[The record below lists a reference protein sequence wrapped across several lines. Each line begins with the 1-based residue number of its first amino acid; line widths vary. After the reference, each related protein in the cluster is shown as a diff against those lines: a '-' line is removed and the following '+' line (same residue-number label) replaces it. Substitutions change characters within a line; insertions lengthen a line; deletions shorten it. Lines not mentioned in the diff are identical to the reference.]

1 MKGRTVKKGSALL
14 LVLMTIAVLSIMVIS
29 FVYEARQQ
37 GGINVYV
44 RERNRV
50 LRLVE
55 AGQAIA
61 EIVMTKY
68 QDVSEWTADQD
79 TEQLLEDDRW
89 YLEKQQLKTSGSC
102 KIGPILLDETRD
114 EDGYYVNPMT
124 VTIEIGPANDD
135 KINVNTLWKGGGDN
149 DYMERWWMIFK
160 DHDIPEELAT
170 PKDGTIN
177 LWNILIASWDDW
189 RDEDDTVTDIDGE
202 ECGAESKWYEEYE
215 EENGLDREEFLEY
228 RRRPRNGP
236 IPDVHELE
244 NLRGFREYPAVLT
257 GGVINP
263 WEDREEDRIT
273 VRGILD
279 VLGADGPAKINV
291 NSCKN
296 TSILITI
303 PGVYERPEDDDALEE
318 ARMVAAM
325 IVDGLSVMPENRDV
339 DPNETSWPY
348 KDWDDLTE
356 RVDEDIGNAANNYLS
371 YNTDQFKVK
380 IVGESLGMTHSV
392 EAKCYV
398 RDGKVRYYEWCENP
412 VEPGGS
418 AAAKPTP

>member
-1 MKGRTVKKGSALL
+1 MKRGSALL
-14 LVLMTIAVLSIMVIS
+14 LVLMTIAALSVLVMS

-50 LRLVE
+50 LRLVD

-68 QDVSEWTADQD
+68 QDVSEWTEDQD

-89 YLEKQQLKTSGSC
+89 YLEKQTLKTSGRC
-102 KIGPILLDETRD
+102 KIGPLLLDKTHD
-114 EDGYYVNPMT
+114 ADGYYVNPMT
-124 VTIEIGPANDD
+124 VTIEIGSANDD
-135 KINVNTLWKGGGDN
+135 KINVNHLWRGGGDN
-149 DYMERWWMIFK
+149 NYMERWWMIFK
-160 DHDIPEELAT
+160 DHDIPEELDT

-189 RDEDDTVTDIDGE
+189 RDEDDTVTDIDGV
-202 ECGAESKWYEEYE
+202 ECGAETKWYEEYE
-215 EENGLDREEFLEY
+215 EENGLDKDDMLEY

-236 IPDVHELE
+236 IPDIHELE

-263 WEDREEDRIT
+263 WENKEAQIT

-279 VLGADGPAKINV
+279 VLCADGPNKINV
-291 NSCKN
+291 NACRN
-296 TSILITI
+296 TSVLVTV
-303 PGVYERPEDDDALEE
+303 PGVYDKPEDDDALEE
-318 ARMVAAM
+318 ARAVANM
-325 IVDGLSVMPENRDV
+325 IVSGQSVMPENRDV
-339 DPNETSWPY
+339 DPNESEWSY
-348 KDWDDLTE
+348 KDWNDLTD
-356 RVDEDIGNAANNYLS
+356 RVDEDIGSAAGNYFS

-380 IVGESLGMTHSV
+380 ITGESMGMTHSV

-412 VEPGGS
+412 VEPIGGAGQGGS
-418 AAAKPTP
+418 L

>member
-1 MKGRTVKKGSALL
+1 MKRGSALL

-37 GGINVYV
+37 SGINIYV

-50 LRLVE
+50 LRLVD

-68 QDVSEWTADQD
+68 SEVSEWSEDQD
-79 TEQLLEDDRW
+79 TELLLEDDRW

-102 KIGPILLDETRD
+102 TIGPILLDETRD

-124 VTIEIGPANDD
+124 VTIEIGSANDD
-135 KINVNTLWKGGGDN
+135 KINVNHLWKGGGDGS
-149 DYMERWWMIFK
+149 YMERWWMIFK
-160 DHDIPEELAT
+160 DHGIPEELAT

-177 LWNILIASWDDW
+177 LWNVLIASWDDW
-189 RDEDDTVTDIDGE
+189 RDEDDTASAIDGE
-202 ECGAESKWYEEYE
+202 ECGAETAWYEEYE
-215 EENGLDREEFLEY
+215 AENGLDKDECREY

-263 WEDREEDRIT
+263 WEDREEDHIT

-279 VLGADGPAKINV
+279 VLSADGPAKINV
-291 NSCKN
+291 NAC
-296 TSILITI
+296 TRTGVLITV
-303 PGVYERPEDDDALEE
+303 PGVYEKPENDDALEE
-318 ARMVAAM
+318 ARMVAGM
-325 IVDGLSVMPENRDV
+325 IIDGKTVMPENRDV
-339 DPNETSWPY
+339 DPDAASWPY

-356 RVDEDIGNAANNYLS
+356 RVDEDVGSAAGNYLS
-371 YNTDQFKVK
+371 YNSDQFKVR
-380 IVGESLGMTHSV
+380 IIGESMGMTHSV
-392 EAKCYV
+392 EARCYV
-398 RDGKVRYYEWCENP
+398 LDGKVRYYEWCENP
-412 VEPGGS
+412 IEPVGS
-418 AAAKPTP
+418 GAKGATP

>member
-1 MKGRTVKKGSALL
+1 MKKGSALL
-14 LVLMTIAVLSIMVIS
+14 LVLMTIAALSVLVMS

-50 LRLVE
+50 LRLVD

-61 EIVMTKY
+61 EIIMTKY
-68 QDVSEWTADQD
+68 SDVSEWSEDQD
-79 TEQLLEDDRW
+79 TEELLEDDRW
-89 YLEKQQLKTSGSC
+89 YLEKQQLKMSGSC
-102 KIGPILLDETRD
+102 KIGPLLLDETRD

-124 VTIEIGPANDD
+124 VTIEIGSSNDD
-135 KINVNTLWKGGGDN
+135 KININHLWRGGDDN
-149 DYMERWWMIFK
+149 NYMERWWMIFK

-189 RDEDDTVTDIDGE
+189 RDEDDTVTDIDGV
-202 ECGAESKWYEEYE
+202 ECGAETTWYEEYE
-215 EENGLDREEFLEY
+215 EENGLDKDEYREY

-236 IPDVHELE
+236 IPDIHELE

-257 GGVINP
+257 GGVLNP
-263 WEDREEDRIT
+263 WEDREEDQIQ

-279 VLGADGPAKINV
+279 VLCADGPNKINV
-291 NSCKN
+291 NACKN
-296 TSILITI
+296 VSVLITV
-303 PGVYERPEDDDALEE
+303 PGVYDDPENDDALEE
-318 ARMVAAM
+318 ARLVANTIISGM
-325 IVDGLSVMPENRDV
+325 SVMPEDRDV
-339 DPNETSWPY
+339 DETESEWSY

-356 RVDEDIGNAANNYLS
+356 RVDEDIGNEAGNYFA
-371 YNTDQFKVK
+371 YNTDQFKIK
-380 IVGESLGMTHSV
+380 IVGESMGMTHAV
-392 EAKCYV
+392 EAKCYI

-418 AAAKPTP
+418 SAQGTTP